1 MSEKKILTLVIIYG
15 ILIISTVLWF
25 IVDSKNKN
33 TNCWD
38 NYTTEQEAIINCE
51 E

>member
-1 MSEKKILTLVIIYG
+1 MSEKKILTSVIIYG

-33 TNCWD
+33 CWD